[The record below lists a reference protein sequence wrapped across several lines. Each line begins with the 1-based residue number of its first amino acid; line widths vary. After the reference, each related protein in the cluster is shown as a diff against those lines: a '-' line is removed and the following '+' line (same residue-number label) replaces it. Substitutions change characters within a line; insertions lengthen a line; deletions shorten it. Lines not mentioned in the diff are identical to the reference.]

1 MNLEYIVRELKALP
15 PALQKEAADFIE
27 FLTLRKE
34 KQTPLKT
41 PLASGYSPLDY
52 SKYKFEAKDLKFNR
66 EDINER

>member
-1 MNLEYIVRELKALP
+1 MP

-34 KQTPLKT
+34 KQNTEK
-41 PLASGYSPLDY
+41 ASESSGYLPPDY
-52 SKYKFEAKDLKFNR
+52 SKYKFDAKDLKFNR